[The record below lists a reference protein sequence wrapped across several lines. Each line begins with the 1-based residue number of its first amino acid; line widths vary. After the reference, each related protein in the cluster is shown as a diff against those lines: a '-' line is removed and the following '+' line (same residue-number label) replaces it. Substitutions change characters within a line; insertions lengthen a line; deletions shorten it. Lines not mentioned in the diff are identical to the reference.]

1 MRSRL
6 TAVAVLL
13 LGSAALPAAPPKDFT
28 LLVVDS
34 PGQPADR
41 LAIEAWR
48 QTRHRSSGAD
58 FRWIRLGSPEGLPG
72 TKEELDA
79 GVPGG
84 DPVVPDT
91 GPPPVEPEWDP
102 TGTLTVGY
110 RLTGLP
116 RLLLLDRAGEVQF
129 REVFMDT
136 AGLRYLVRHP
146 DAYLERVASRSA
158 ALELE

>member
-1 MRSRL
+1 MRL
-6 TAVAVLL
+6 HHLVAALL
-13 LGSAALPAAPPKDFT
+13 LGSAAVQGAPPKT
-28 LLVVDS
+28 YTVLVVDS

-48 QTRHRSSGAD
+48 QTRHPSSRAD

-72 TKEELDA
+72 TGGGLEVA
-79 GVPGG
+79 APGG
-84 DPVVPDT
+84 VAPTPDA

-102 TGTLTVGY
+102 DGTETAAL
-110 RLTGLP
+110 RLEGLP
-116 RLLLLDRAGEVQF
+116 RLLLLDRALVVQF

-146 DAYLERVASRSA
+146 DAYMKRVASRA
-158 ALELE
+158 PALELE

>member
-1 MRSRL
+1 MRLST
-6 TAVAVLL
+6 TAAVFLL
-13 LGSAALPAAPPKDFT
+13 AAAAALAAPQKAYT
-28 LLVVDS
+28 ILVVDS

-41 LAIEAWR
+41 LAVETWR

-72 TKEELDA
+72 THEELDA
-79 GVPGG
+79 GAPGG
-84 DPVVPDT
+84 DPPLPDK

-102 TGTLTVGY
+102 EGKLTVGY

-129 REVFMDT
+129 REVFMDKP
-136 AGLRYLVRHP
+136 GLRYLVRHP
-146 DAYLERVASRSA
+146 DAYLKREASRSP